1 MRRQERQDLEVG
13 DGSLPEFE
21 GKEKGGCRK
30 LGGVEDEELM
40 IRPHYPANTSRQ
52 RQGIDDNKVG
62 LLGIG
67 MKKPMVV
74 RKAE

>member
-1 MRRQERQDLEVG
+1 MEVG

-40 IRPHYPANTSRQ
+40 IRPYYPANVSRR
-52 RQGIDDNKVG
+52 RQGIDNNKVG
-62 LLGIG
+62 LLGTR
-67 MKKPMVV
+67 MKKPIVV
-74 RKAE
+74 EKAE